1 MSTLEKQAISRAAS
15 RAGYRSGF
23 KERAKDA
30 RRAKELCQ
38 AQQGGCFDH
47 GDMSRKI
54 YLHRR
59 SESLCVVLS
68 ETAPDHLHEN

>member
-1 MSTLEKQAISRAAS
+1 MTTLEQQFVRRVAS

-38 AQQGGCFDH
+38 AQQGGCFDN
-47 GDMSRKI
+47 GSMAYKVRR
-54 YLHRR
+54 HRR

-68 ETAPDHLHEN
+68 ETAPSYLHEN

>member
-1 MSTLEKQAISRAAS
+1 MTTLQKQFVNRAAD

-30 RRAKELCQ
+30 RRAKELCE
-38 AQQGGCFDH
+38 AQQGGCFDN
-47 GDMSRKI
+47 GSMARKV

-59 SESLCVVLS
+59 SESLCIALS
-68 ETAPDHLHEN
+68 ETAPILLHEN